1 MLLGCI
7 ADDLTG
13 ATDLSLMLTKE
24 GLRTVQST
32 GVPGRGLDLDDQK
45 IWQIALLLHNADK
58 PMPPSVA
65 KLLSG
70 SATQ

>member
-1 MLLGCI
+1 MPTFK
-7 ADDLTG
+7 D
-13 ATDLSLMLTKE
+13 
-24 GLRTVQST
+24 
-32 GVPGRGLDLDDQK
+32 DLDDQK

-70 SATQ
+70 SASQ